1 MINVVYDRTN
11 HCLTMQGHAY
21 SGEKGHD
28 LVCAAA
34 SILAYTLAT
43 SATNAAQAPGT
54 TSNIKLDTGDAE
66 VVCKP
71 DPKIAGAITLI
82 YDTVCVGFE
91 LLAQNYPK
99 NVCYTIIE

>member
-34 SILAYTLAT
+34 SILAYTLAA
-43 SATNAAQAPGT
+43 SVTNATKAPGT
-54 TSNIKLDTGDAE
+54 TSNIRLDSGDTE
-66 VVCKP
+66 VLCNA
-71 DPKIAGAITLI
+71 DPHIGGAITLI